1 MISIPSLPSVST
13 LLLPCLLC
21 SCMAMTP
28 AHLPSE
34 QQISLRNGVA
44 QGPDCRSLQ
53 DASEFNG
60 GPLQLT
66 DRPSV
71 AFGCA
76 TYNNLAKMIANPQDL
91 RQPRHY
97 PGQSA
102 PTAGAA
108 VQRYYDN
115 KVKELLSTATTSSG
129 SNNNSASA
137 GNGGGTT
144 P

>member
-1 MISIPSLPSVST
+1 MISIPSVSSVAS
-13 LLLPCLLC
+13 LLLPGLLC
-21 SCMAMTP
+21 SCMTLTP

-34 QQISLRNGVA
+34 QLISLQNGAA
-44 QGPDCRSLQ
+44 QGPDCRALQ
-53 DASEFNG
+53 DTSEFTD

-66 DRPSV
+66 GRPSV

-91 RQPRHY
+91 RHPRHY

-115 KVKELLSTATTSSG
+115 KVKELLSTTTTSSG
-129 SNNNSASA
+129 SNANSGSA
-137 GNGGGTT
+137 GNSGGAT